1 MEVGSALLI
10 LPSLPITDT
19 FHFVCSDN
27 PESDI
32 AGANAAG
39 WNSILVHTGVY
50 SPESGPPTHLPTIQA
65 RDVEEAVTMA
75 IVREAERSVS
85 GMRRLVIMSCL
96 SPL

>member
-1 MEVGSALLI
+1 LEVGHALLP
-10 LPSLPITDT
+10 LNPSHIANSM
-19 FHFVCSDN
+19 HFFCSDN

-50 SPESGPPTHLPTIQA
+50 SPESGPPAHLPTIQA

-75 IVREAERSVS
+75 ISREAE
-85 GMRRLVIMSCL
+85 
-96 SPL
+96 PN